1 MEPAHIWN
9 KVSNSLDRSYEVVQ
23 DPRTQGKSLLLIG
36 GKTSQD
42 YTSDVLKISFEL
54 SLKNL
59 ATDFVARNM
68 CDHDP
73 RMGPNLLPEE
83 LRSKIAAYKS
93 VVGRKYMCK
102 LRGCTGNLN
111 APKKD

>member
-1 MEPAHIWN
+1 MI
-9 KVSNSLDRSYEVVQ
+9 
-23 DPRTQGKSLLLIG
+23 I
-36 GKTSQD
+36 SQSD
-42 YTSDVLKISFEL
+42 TSDVLKISFEL

-102 LRGCTGNLN
+102 WKMSSKCVFM
-111 APKKD
+111 KKIKV